1 MNLHSLDSSR
11 CRLQTPSKSNL
22 ALRSYGFGDSFFIS
36 GLCTASVATIDRIV
50 FADDSL
56 CGSRNRE
63 SGLDFV
69 SQGCDSRREIYRLL
83 HKMIHEALQRDIISE
98 YRLRRRGAAVCI
110 RGMSG
115 GRVQFG

>member
-1 MNLHSLDSSR
+1 MNLYSLDSSR
-11 CRLQTPSKSNL
+11 CRLQTPSKSHR
-22 ALRSYGFGDSFFIS
+22 ALRSCGFGGTLFIS
-36 GLCTASVATIDRIV
+36 GLCTGSVAIFGRIV
-50 FADDSL
+50 LADDSL

-115 GRVQFG
+115 